1 VKGGRRS
8 GHAKDRAI
16 PKFIRQVDRESV
28 TCALRGACL
37 GSPLQNPGKACMRLG
52 HYCKIMV
59 LAYVAYL
66 PRSLGP
72 LWHGVGHTPRV
83 LMQGRKK
90 TDSY

>member
-37 GSPLQNPGKACMRLG
+37 GSPLQNPGQ
-52 HYCKIMV
+52 
-59 LAYVAYL
+59 
-66 PRSLGP
+66 SLHAFGP
-72 LWHGVGHTPRV
+72 LLQNHGACIRCIPT
-83 LMQGRKK
+83 
-90 TDSY
+90 